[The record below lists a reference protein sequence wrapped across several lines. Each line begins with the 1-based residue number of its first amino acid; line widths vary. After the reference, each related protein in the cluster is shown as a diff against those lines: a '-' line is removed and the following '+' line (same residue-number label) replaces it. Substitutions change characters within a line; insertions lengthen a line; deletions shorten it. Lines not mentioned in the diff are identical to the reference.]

1 MAAEVKKTIGIDA
14 KLVKGGGGIFVV
26 KANGKIV
33 YTKAQ
38 THRFPEDGE
47 ITRLLQAG

>member
-1 MAAEVKKTIGIDA
+1 MAAEVKKSIGIDA
-14 KLVKGGGGIFVV
+14 KLVEGSGGIFVV

-33 YTKAQ
+33 YAKEK
-38 THRFPEDGE
+38 THRFPEEGE